1 MKKLLFIQLTGGLGN
16 QLFQVSNAFS
26 LYKALNKPIIIWI
39 YSGNSEI
46 YKAHEKSR
54 LQDMGIEGLC
64 ISGLMGI
71 WLRRFIKLRVFSGI
85 IYKVHDNN
93 SQVEVTKKIIYFAQ
107 GLYQYLPSLSTRRFF
122 RIRMKLQ
129 SFNFLYSALHI
140 RLGDYISDYSQNQI
154 GLLEPSYYS
163 KSLEILHKLNMP
175 IYIVTD
181 GEDQQIDLLFVDTKI
196 QYKIKSGLDDID
208 DLSFIS
214 NATAIVMSNSTF
226 SLWGAYLSKGSYVI
240 APRDWLPS
248 IQSSQKEK
256 QNPRLMKEWE
266 VL

>member
-154 GLLEPSYYS
+154 GLLKYS
-163 KSLEILHKLNMP
+163 KNFQECHAFGTSPTHCHL
-175 IYIVTD
+175 
-181 GEDQQIDLLFVDTKI
+181 
-196 QYKIKSGLDDID
+196 
-208 DLSFIS
+208 
-214 NATAIVMSNSTF
+214 
-226 SLWGAYLSKGSYVI
+226 
-240 APRDWLPS
+240 
-248 IQSSQKEK
+248 
-256 QNPRLMKEWE
+256 
-266 VL
+266 

>member
-16 QLFQVSNAFS
+16 QLFQVSNAIS
-26 LYKALNKPIIIWI
+26 IYKALNKPIVIWI

-71 WLRRFIKLRVFSGI
+71 WLRRFIKMRVFSGI

-93 SQVEVTKKIIYFAQ
+93 SQVEVTKKIIYFTQ

-122 RIRMKLQ
+122 NNRMKLQ
-129 SFNFLYSALHI
+129 SYNFFYSALHI
-140 RLGDYISDYSQNQI
+140 RLGDYISDYSQNEI
-154 GLLEPSYYS
+154 GLLDPSYYK
-163 KSLEILHKLNMP
+163 KSLEMLHKLNMP

-181 GEDQQIDLLFVDTKI
+181 GEDRQIDLLFINTKI
-196 QYKIKSGLDDID
+196 PYKIKRGLDDID

-226 SLWGAYLSKGSYVI
+226 SLWGSYLSKSSYVI
-240 APRDWLPS
+240 APRDWFPAL
-248 IQSSQKEK
+248 QSSQKEK
-256 QNPRLMKEWE
+256 KNPRLMEEWE